1 MKNITQVKK
10 NIREEVRGKV
20 MRERIQA
27 VAESLVK
34 DLEDDIADEVGNL
47 TGKLTTDFMDEGPEI
62 ESELTGY
69 AFDQINNA
77 LLGEIKKELK

>member
-10 NIREEVRGKV
+10 SIREEVRGKV
-20 MRERIQA
+20 MQGRIRA
-27 VAESLVK
+27 VAENLVK

-47 TGKLTTDFMDEGPEI
+47 MGKLTTDFLDERSEI

-69 AFDQINNA
+69 AFDRINSA
-77 LLGEIKKELK
+77 LLGEIKKSLK